1 MNTCDLNRR
10 HFTLYHDDAED
21 HDQMKSIPI
30 KLGRMDKI
38 IPRLYLGDD
47 IVAQDLAK
55 LNEKKITHILNITM
69 NIPNKFE
76 PQIKYKKLIIFDT
89 ESQNIRQY
97 FEAFEF
103 LTESLSD
110 ESNSVLVH
118 CNMGISR
125 SSSFVIAYL
134 MHKKMFKKYK
144 DALSYV
150 RKRRPIVAP
159 NKGFE
164 RQLIKLETSPTKK
177 KNGCSLM

>member
-1 MNTCDLNRR
+1 MNSCGGEHDL
-10 HFTLYHDDAED
+10 T
-21 HDQMKSIPI
+21 KSVYPT

-47 IVAQDLAK
+47 IVAQDLTK

-69 NIPNKFE
+69 NIPNRFE

-97 FEAFEF
+97 FEEAFEF
-103 LTESLSD
+103 LNESLSD
-110 ESNSVLVH
+110 ERNSVLVH

-177 KNGCSLM
+177 KNACSLM